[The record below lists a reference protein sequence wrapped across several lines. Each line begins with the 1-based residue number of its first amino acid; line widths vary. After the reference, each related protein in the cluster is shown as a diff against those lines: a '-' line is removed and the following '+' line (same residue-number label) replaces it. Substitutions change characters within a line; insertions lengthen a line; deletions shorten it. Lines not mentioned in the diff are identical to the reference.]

1 MKLTTKSEYALLALI
16 YIARHEKAGFIK
28 IEAICEKYDISK
40 KYLEQIFG
48 PLRSARFIK
57 TKTGASGGYQLAKPA
72 AEISVA
78 SIVRLMDGALAPT
91 GSVSK
96 YYYSETPIHQE
107 KKILRVMKDIRDYIA
122 RTLENLSL
130 AELL

>member
-16 YIARHEKAGFIK
+16 YIARNAKADFIK

-48 PLRSARFIK
+48 LLRSARLIK
-57 TKTGASGGYQLAKPA
+57 TKTGANGGYQLAKPA
-72 AEISVA
+72 KEISVA
-78 SIVRLMDGALAPT
+78 AIVRLMDGALAPT

-107 KKILRVMKDIRDYIA
+107 KKILKVMKDIRDYIA